1 MPWKK
6 RVLLDMEQSQFKDES
21 CAAPV
26 VSSQAIPLSDAV
38 TFEPCDSGAVVNGAI
53 SFEQNDD
60 LANDFVP
67 QSVGGTRLDCPED
80 VESMDG

>member
-6 RVLLDMEQSQFKDES
+6 RVLLDMEQLQFKDES
-21 CAAPV
+21 FAAPV
-26 VSSQAIPLSDAV
+26 ECSQAISSSDAV
-38 TFEPCDSGAVVNGAI
+38 TLEPCDSVAVVNGAI